1 MLGSLFI
8 VAAPSG
14 AGKTSLVNAL
24 VEQQDNIA
32 LSISHTTR
40 KARDG
45 EVADKDYFFVSPR
58 VFSNM
63 RERGDFLE
71 SATVYDHSYGTSSEA
86 VFEQLKDG
94 IDVILEI
101 DCNKMKQGR
110 TSVSYQVEVS
120 RGGSEEKGLIFS
132 TCVSFVNVD

>member
-45 EVADKDYFFVSPR
+45 EVADKDYFLSV
-58 VFSNM
+58 
-63 RERGDFLE
+63 REY
-71 SATVYDHSYGTSSEA
+71 S
-86 VFEQLKDG
+86 
-94 IDVILEI
+94 VI
-101 DCNKMKQGR
+101 CKN
-110 TSVSYQVEVS
+110 VA
-120 RGGSEEKGLIFS
+120 IF
-132 TCVSFVNVD
+132 